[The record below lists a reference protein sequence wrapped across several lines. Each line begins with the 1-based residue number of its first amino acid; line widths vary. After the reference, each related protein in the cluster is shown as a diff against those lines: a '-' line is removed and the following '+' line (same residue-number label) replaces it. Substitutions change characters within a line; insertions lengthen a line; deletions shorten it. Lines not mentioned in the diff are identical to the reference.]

1 MTIPVGRRRLVLS
14 LRLLSP
20 TTHRWDGIDPLDAND
35 AELAHIGR
43 RTDRDV
49 DRLRWEAM
57 TLLYGGQVR
66 S

>member
-20 TTHRWDGIDPLDAND
+20 ATHRLNGLDPLDAND
-35 AELAHIGR
+35 AELARIGR